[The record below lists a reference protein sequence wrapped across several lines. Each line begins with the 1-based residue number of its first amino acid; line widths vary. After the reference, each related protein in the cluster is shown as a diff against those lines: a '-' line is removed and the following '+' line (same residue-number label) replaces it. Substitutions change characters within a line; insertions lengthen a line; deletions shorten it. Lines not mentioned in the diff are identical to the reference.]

1 MKALRVAIS
10 ILAAAGAT
18 VLFGSLRAP
27 VLSAIDWFLLAVAYQ
42 AASSSF
48 VPATIGGAIAGLVE
62 DLLLHPLKGAH
73 AFSKA
78 FLGYILAL
86 VAVRMVF
93 GGALV
98 IAATLA
104 IAELVDGA
112 IVSVLGR
119 LLLGTPFAVTPAD
132 VGGSVATGCAG
143 GLLYWAWRFPWKE
156 EWRRRQRRRL
166 R

>member
-1 MKALRVAIS
+1 VKALRVAIS

>member
-10 ILAAAGAT
+10 TLAATGAT

-27 VLSAIDWFLLAVAYQ
+27 GLSAVDWFLLAVAYQ

-48 VPATIGGAIAGLVE
+48 VAATIGGAMGGLVE

-73 AFSKA
+73 AFAKA
-78 FLGYILAL
+78 LLGYVLAL
-86 VAVRMVF
+86 VAVRVVF

-104 IAELVDGA
+104 VAELANGA

-119 LLLGTPFAVTPAD
+119 LLLGTPFAVTAAD
-132 VGGSVATGCAG
+132 VGGSIATGCAG
-143 GLLYWAWRFPWKE
+143 GILYWAWRFPWKE

>member
-10 ILAAAGAT
+10 TLAAAGAT
-18 VLFGSLRAP
+18 VLFASLRAP
-27 VLSAIDWFLLAVAYQ
+27 LLSSVDWFLLAVAYQ
-42 AASSSF
+42 AASASF
-48 VPATIGGAIAGLVE
+48 IAATVGGALGGLIE
-62 DLLLHPLKGAH
+62 DVLLHPLKGAH
-73 AFSKA
+73 AFAKA
-78 FLGYILAL
+78 LLGYAFAL

-98 IAATLA
+98 VAATIA
-104 IAELVDGA
+104 IAELANDVLVA
-112 IVSVLGR
+112 ALGR
-119 LLLGTPFAVTPAD
+119 LLLGTRFAITSAD
-132 VGGSVATGCAG
+132 LGGSVVTGAVG